1 MEDRGYF
8 QWLREN
14 NHAILAAVAQSPEL
28 PLSACPGWLAR
39 DLLTHLGGWYSG
51 WYRYNIV
58 RPPDTGDSEEA
69 AASASPPPADRAEW
83 AAYFTQA
90 ADQFLVVAETV
101 DLDALSW
108 GLLGPQPGRNWLRHV
123 GQETTVH
130 RWDIEHELG
139 LAWHLPTE
147 RAVEALD
154 DTVTYNLL
162 LALTWGAP
170 LPSAPLVVEP
180 TDASTRWIASPVDG
194 AIVFDETSAAG
205 GGVTLRAPVAELLL
219 HLHGRMAWH
228 PTPGSDPQ
236 VASEWQGLIGLW

>member
-1 MEDRGYF
+1 MEDREYF

-14 NHAILAAVAQSPEL
+14 NQAILAAVAHSPEL

-58 RPPDTGDSEEA
+58 RPPHTGDSEEA
-69 AASASPPPADRAEW
+69 AASASPPP
-83 AAYFTQA
+83 
-90 ADQFLVVAETV
+90 
-101 DLDALSW
+101 
-108 GLLGPQPGRNWLRHV
+108 G
-123 GQETTVH
+123 
-130 RWDIEHELG
+130 DIEHELG
-139 LAWHLPTE
+139 LAWHPPTE

-170 LPSAPLVVEP
+170 LPSAPLIVEP